1 MAHTVTILADHKGFA
16 RPRVVGD
23 EYMVDVSV
31 NITNYVAGGVTVTA
45 ASCGLES
52 ITQVVV
58 TGQEGL
64 DNVPIV
70 MVEDTGEYFS
80 SSSFKL
86 ALNQGLVE
94 QAGTGD
100 EGLVRLRV
108 CSPLPKRMNPSSKD

>member
-31 NITNYVAGGVTVTA
+31 NITNYVAGGVTITA

-58 TGQEGL
+58 TGQEAL
-64 DNVPIV
+64 DNVATV
-70 MVEDTGEYFS
+70 MVEDTGAYLS
-80 SSSFKL
+80 SSTFKL
-86 ALNQGLVE
+86 ALSQGVAE
-94 QAGTGD
+94 QGGTAD
-100 EGLVRLRV
+100 EGMVRLRV
-108 CSPLPKRMNPSSKD
+108 YGLI